1 MDNTNNQ
8 FQGFLFSTVGYKSDR
23 DVRSLIDN
31 LNIEQSFVFINKALE
46 YAHSQGAFT
55 MLETEIISKSIS
67 IVNSKILT
75 NDSTG
80 QGGNN
85 K

>member
-8 FQGFLFSTVGYKSDR
+8 FQGFLFSTIGYKSDK
-23 DVRSLIDN
+23 DVRSLINN
-31 LNIEQSFVFINKALE
+31 LNLEQSFVFINKALE

-85 K
+85 